1 MLYLAL
7 DPDNDTARGW
17 LRDEL
22 SKPRYHE
29 NPSSNQWSPP
39 EEPSWLTRV
48 GRWLSGLFNSGL
60 SQTVGFILL
69 ALLIAGA
76 VYVVFRVRRETR
88 RKRGDDTDD
97 QPGSVLGGV
106 VGTADQFRADAQA
119 ALAAGDY
126 NAAVLA
132 AMRAIAQT
140 ASDRTLLLGARSA
153 TAHDIV
159 RRLRHIFP
167 AHYPALYTAADVFD
181 AVAYGGRR
189 ADQTSAAAL
198 VALDV
203 ELSEAKPTGF
213 VDGEIAEMSL
223 PLLPP
228 VSR

>member
-7 DPDNDTARGW
+7 DPDNDTAPGGCATSCRNPATTRTPRRTSGPRPRNRAGSHGW
-17 LRDEL
+17 AGGCRAC
-22 SKPRYHE
+22 S
-29 NPSSNQWSPP
+29 
-39 EEPSWLTRV
+39 TV
-48 GRWLSGLFNSGL
+48 V

-181 AVAYGGRR
+181 AVAYGGAGPIRHRR
-189 ADQTSAAAL
+189 RRWSPSTWN
-198 VALDV
+198 
-203 ELSEAKPTGF
+203 
-213 VDGEIAEMSL
+213 
-223 PLLPP
+223 
-228 VSR
+228 